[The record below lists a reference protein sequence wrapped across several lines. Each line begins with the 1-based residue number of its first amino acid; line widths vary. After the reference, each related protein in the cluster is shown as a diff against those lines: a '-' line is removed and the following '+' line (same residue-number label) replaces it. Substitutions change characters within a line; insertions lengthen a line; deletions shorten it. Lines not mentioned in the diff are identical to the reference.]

1 MKVERWFHRC
11 TDIKC
16 RLCLSKM
23 WTAFGPFWPFLI
35 GCMVSADYWLAD
47 YPELRRAT
55 KPSTIGGPLG
65 EPGFCIFCST
75 AWQWSSHSVT
85 LSHHNIHSHIPI
97 KFYQFNAQSVHL
109 SHIQFQQY
117 LCIPY
122 FSSSSLSACVCHK
135 RAAKTAFTASVTSGP
150 PMFWTVQC
158 SRHLKR
164 SNMIRLRF
172 PFTLLIMTTYH
183 WFRKWFVS
191 YSEPSHY
198 LYPRCLILI
207 CTASEIKIH
216 ILSINTLRPRQD
228 GCRFPND
235 IFEHIFLNENVI
247 ILIKISLKF
256 VPIGPI
262 NNIPTLVQIMAWCL
276 VGTEPLSEPMMVRLY
291 ICVTRP

>member
-109 SHIQFQQY
+109 SHIQYSSNIFAYHIFQA
-117 LCIPY
+117 LP
-122 FSSSSLSACVCHK
+122 LVLVCATRGLQRQH
-135 RAAKTAFTASVTSGP
+135 SQLQSPQGH
-150 PMFWTVQC
+150 QC
-158 SRHLKR
+158 SGQYSAPGIWKEATW
-164 SNMIRLRF
+164 SIYAF
-172 PFTLLIMTTYH
+172 LLH
-183 WFRKWFVS
+183 F
-191 YSEPSHY
+191 
-198 LYPRCLILI
+198 
-207 CTASEIKIH
+207 
-216 ILSINTLRPRQD
+216 
-228 GCRFPND
+228 
-235 IFEHIFLNENVI
+235 
-247 ILIKISLKF
+247 
-256 VPIGPI
+256 
-262 NNIPTLVQIMAWCL
+262 
-276 VGTEPLSEPMMVRLY
+276 
-291 ICVTRP
+291 